1 MAILTGTD
9 CATSRLGSGLENC
22 QPIEGLPNGVILTP
36 KGWSLD
42 KTSGTF
48 DKGYVQEQV
57 QLGNFIPLVGCFE
70 AVAETPDATTQE
82 SQSGL
87 IEVVRQGKPVFT
99 CTYKK
104 GLAFQKIAY
113 SFNSYQQY
121 DALITYETGYIKCAE
136 SVDGTSIKGL
146 SVGML
151 NTNGYTEN
159 NGTNSASTIL
169 KFQITDPFEYN
180 QYVNL
185 LTDLDFNPNT
195 ELFGITDVNIDG
207 RAVASPT
214 VNKIYIKPTWL
225 HNEQFTIT
233 GLSKVNLKVYLD
245 GVADSIVGAIV
256 YDSNTKE
263 YAITPTTILNDGEE
277 PYSIVVEL
285 YDDVNDVAC
294 AKVGNKF
301 YRGKTSAFSAP
312 R

>member
-9 CATSRLGSGLENC
+9 CTTSRLGSGLENC

-48 DKGYVQEQV
+48 DKAYVQEQV
-57 QLGNFIPLVGCFE
+57 QLGNFVPLVGCFE

-104 GLAFQKIAY
+104 GLAFQKIAFSY
-113 SFNSYQQY
+113 NSYQQY

-169 KFQITDPFEYN
+169 KFQVTDPFEYN

-195 ELFGITDVNIDG
+195 ELFGITDVTIVG
-207 RAVASPT
+207 RADASEAK
-214 VNKIYIKPTWL
+214 VYIKPTWL

-233 GLSKVNLKVYLD
+233 GLASANLKLYVN
-245 GVADSIVGAIV
+245 GVANAIVGATTFNT
-256 YDSNTKE
+256 STKE
-263 YAITPTTILNDGEE
+263 YAITPTATLVAAD
-277 PYSIVVEL
+277 VVLVEL
-285 YDDVNDVAC
+285 YDAANAVAC
-294 AKVGNKF
+294 AQVGNKF
-301 YRGKTSAFSAP
+301 YRGTTGNVVTVA
-312 R
+312 

>member
-9 CATSRLGSGLENC
+9 CTTSRLGSGLENC

-36 KGWSLD
+36 KGWSLN
-42 KTSGTF
+42 KTTGTF
-48 DKGYVQEQV
+48 DKAYVQEQV

-104 GLAFQKIAY
+104 GLAFQKIAFSY
-113 SFNSYQQY
+113 NSYQQY

-185 LTDLDFNPNT
+185 LTDLDFNPST
-195 ELFGITDVNIDG
+195 ELFGITDVTLKGAAYDG
-207 RAVASPT
+207 DSNFYVKAS
-214 VNKIYIKPTWL
+214 WL
-225 HNEQFTIT
+225 HNEQFPIT
-233 GLSKVNLKVYLD
+233 GLSSANFRITNPFGFQATID
-245 GVADSIVGAIV
+245 GTVT
-256 YDSNTKE
+256 YDSNNNE
-263 YAITPTTILNDGEE
+263 YTIPVSD
-277 PYSIVVEL
+277 SILGGQSWIVTL
-285 YDDVNDVAC
+285 YDYDIDWPC
-294 AKVGNKF
+294 TKLGNKF
-301 YRGKTSAFSAP
+301 YRGTTGVFDVSS
-312 R
+312 

>member
-9 CATSRLGSGLENC
+9 CTTSRLGSGLENC

-36 KGWSLD
+36 KGWSLN

-48 DKGYVQEQV
+48 DKAYVQEQV

-104 GLAFQKIAY
+104 GLAFQKIAFSY
-113 SFNSYQQY
+113 NSYQQY

-136 SVDGTSIKGL
+136 SVDGVSIKGL

-159 NGTNSASTIL
+159 NGSNSASTIL
-169 KFQITDPFEYN
+169 KFQVTDPFEYN
-180 QYVNL
+180 RYVNL
-185 LTDLDFNPNT
+185 LTDLDFNPST
-195 ELFGITDVNIDG
+195 ELYGITDVTIAG
-207 RAVASPT
+207 RADASE
-214 VNKIYIKPTWL
+214 NKVYIKPTWL

-233 GLSKVNLKVYLD
+233 GLASANLKLYVN
-245 GVADSIVGAIV
+245 GVANTIVGATTFNT
-256 YDSNTKE
+256 STKE
-263 YAITPTTILNDGEE
+263 YTITPTATLVAAD
-277 PYSIVVEL
+277 VVLVEL
-285 YDDVNDVAC
+285 YDAANAVAC
-294 AKVGNKF
+294 AQVGNKF
-301 YRGKTSAFSAP
+301 YRGTTGNVVTVA
-312 R
+312 

>member
-9 CATSRLGSGLENC
+9 CTTSRLGSGLENC

-36 KGWSLD
+36 KGWSLN

-48 DKGYVQEQV
+48 DKAYVQEQV

-104 GLAFQKIAY
+104 GLAFQKIAFSY
-113 SFNSYQQY
+113 NSYQQY

-159 NGTNSASTIL
+159 NGSNSASTIL
-169 KFQITDPFEYN
+169 KFQVTDPFEYN

-185 LTDLDFNPNT
+185 LTDLDFNPSS
-195 ELFGITDVNIDG
+195 ELFGITDVTLKGNATDG
-207 RAVASPT
+207 DNRLYVKAA
-214 VNKIYIKPTWL
+214 WL
-225 HNEQFTIT
+225 HNEQFAIT
-233 GLSKVNLKVYLD
+233 GLSASDFRLSLNNADVPLD
-245 GVADSIVGAIV
+245 GAVT
-256 YDSNTKE
+256 YDNTTKE
-263 YAITPTTILNDGEE
+263 YAIPPDNAITTGQ
-277 PYSIVVEL
+277 SWVVTL
-285 YDDVNDVAC
+285 YDTVNDVDC
-294 AKVGNKF
+294 AQLGNKF
-301 YRGKTSAFSAP
+301 YRGNTGTFVVTA
-312 R
+312 

>member
-1 MAILTGTD
+1 M
-9 CATSRLGSGLENC
+9 ENC

-48 DKGYVQEQV
+48 DKAYVQEQV

-87 IEVVRQGKPVFT
+87 IEVVRQGKPIFT

-104 GLAFQKIAY
+104 GLAFQKIAFSY
-113 SFNSYQQY
+113 NSYQQY

-159 NGTNSASTIL
+159 NGSNSASTIL
-169 KFQITDPFEYN
+169 KFQVTDPFEYN

-185 LTDLDFNPNT
+185 LTDLDFNPSS
-195 ELFGITDVNIDG
+195 ELFGITDVTMVG
-207 RAVASPT
+207 RADASEAK
-214 VNKIYIKPTWL
+214 VYVKPTWL

-233 GLSKVNLKVYLD
+233 GLSASNLKLYVD
-245 GVADSIVGAIV
+245 GVADAIVGAIV
-256 YDSNTKE
+256 YNTSTKE
-263 YAITPTTILNDGEE
+263 YAITPTATLAAAD
-277 PYSIVVEL
+277 VVVVTL
-285 YDDVNDVAC
+285 FDSVNAVAC
-294 AKVGNKF
+294 AQLGNKF
-301 YRGKTSAFSAP
+301 YRGTTGNVVTVA
-312 R
+312 

>member
-36 KGWSLD
+36 KGWSLN

-48 DKGYVQEQV
+48 DKEYVQEQV

-185 LTDLDFNPNT
+185 LTDLDFNPST
-195 ELFGITDVNIDG
+195 ELFGITDVTIVG
-207 RAVASPT
+207 RADASE
-214 VNKIYIKPTWL
+214 NKVYFKPTWL

-233 GLSKVNLKVYLD
+233 GLATENLILFVNGFALPID
-245 GVADSIVGAIV
+245 GAVT
-256 YDSNTKE
+256 YNNNTKE
-263 YAITPTTILNDGEE
+263 YAFTPDTTLVAGNDVLIG
-277 PYSIVVEL
+277 L
-285 YDDVNDVAC
+285 YDFVNDVAC
-294 AKVGNKF
+294 AQLGNKF
-301 YRGKTSAFSAP
+301 YRGTSANIVTVA
-312 R
+312 

>member
-1 MAILTGTD
+1 M
-9 CATSRLGSGLENC
+9 ENC

-36 KGWSLD
+36 KGWSLN

-48 DKGYVQEQV
+48 DKAYIQEQV

-104 GLAFQKIAY
+104 GLAFQKIAFSY
-113 SFNSYQQY
+113 NSYQQY

-159 NGTNSASTIL
+159 NGSNSASTIL
-169 KFQITDPFEYN
+169 KFQVTDPFEYN

-185 LTDLDFNPNT
+185 LTDLDFNPSS
-195 ELFGITDVNIDG
+195 ELFGITDVTMVG
-207 RAVASPT
+207 RADASEAK
-214 VNKIYIKPTWL
+214 VYVKPTWL

-233 GLSKVNLKVYLD
+233 GLSASNLKLFVE
-245 GVADSIVGAIV
+245 GVADPIVGAIV
-256 YDSNTKE
+256 YNTSTKE
-263 YAITPTTILNDGEE
+263 YAITPTATLVASD
-277 PYSIVVEL
+277 VVVVTL
-285 YDDVNDVAC
+285 FDSVNGVAC
-294 AKVGNKF
+294 AQLGNKF
-301 YRGKTSAFSAP
+301 YRGTTGNVVTVA
-312 R
+312 

>member
-9 CATSRLGSGLENC
+9 CTTSRLGSGLENC

-36 KGWSLD
+36 KGWSLN

-48 DKGYVQEQV
+48 DKAYVQEQV
-57 QLGNFIPLVGCFE
+57 QLGNFVPLVGCFE

-104 GLAFQKIAY
+104 GLAFQKIAFSY
-113 SFNSYQQY
+113 NSYQQY

-169 KFQITDPFEYN
+169 KFQVTDPFEYN

-195 ELFGITDVNIDG
+195 ELFGITDVTLTG
-207 RAVASPT
+207 RATNGGTRLFVKAA
-214 VNKIYIKPTWL
+214 WL
-225 HNEQFTIT
+225 HNEQFPIT
-233 GLSKVNLKVYLD
+233 GLSATNFKLTLNGTDIPLD
-245 GVADSIVGAIV
+245 GAVT
-256 YDSNTKE
+256 YDSTTKE
-263 YAITPTTILNDGEE
+263 YSIPPDSAITTGQ
-277 PYSIVVEL
+277 SWIVTL
-285 YDDVNDVAC
+285 YDDANDVAC
-294 AKVGNKF
+294 AQLGNKF
-301 YRGKTSAFSAP
+301 YRGNTGAFVVTA
-312 R
+312 